1 MNTWSLSRTYP
12 TFFYVYVFMFYI
24 RSDILSRFLHV
35 CFKLIKVM
43 SLNSLHS
50 EMLRL
55 FRGHRILLWEAMFCW
70 VSSLWSTWSGH
81 IYRYPIEATRLSPPP
96 HTVCVQL
103 AEFSWPTL
111 ILQGVQNFLI
121 SRPNHVWRQI
131 SVSRVQSTLECPELL
146 LRPSAVTLTSATLSM
161 LQVSASVCYTLAHLF
176 GK

>member
-96 HTVCVQL
+96 HSLCTTGWVFMAYSYFAGGSKFSDFKTKSCMKADQCIQGSVNIGVSRTITTTKCCDSDLCNTQYAPSKCVCVL
-103 AEFSWPTL
+103 YLGPS
-111 ILQGVQNFLI
+111 
-121 SRPNHVWRQI
+121 VW
-131 SVSRVQSTLECPELL
+131 
-146 LRPSAVTLTSATLSM
+146 
-161 LQVSASVCYTLAHLF
+161 
-176 GK
+176 